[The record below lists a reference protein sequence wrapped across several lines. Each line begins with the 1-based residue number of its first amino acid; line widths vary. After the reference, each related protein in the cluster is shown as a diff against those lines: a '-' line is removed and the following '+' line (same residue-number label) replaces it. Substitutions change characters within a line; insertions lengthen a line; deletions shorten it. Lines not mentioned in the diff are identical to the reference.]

1 MLSAQILDREG
12 QIERDVNLGQSSN
25 FTPNGWRVIRI
36 AEMSFVITKAN
47 KNLPKLNSENME
59 QRRRKLVP
67 CVWLRAGTRPER
79 RKPDI
84 TKEILT

>member
-47 KNLPKLNSENME
+47 KNVPKLNFENME
-59 QRRRKLVP
+59 EKISA
-67 CVWLRAGTRPER
+67 LRLAER
-79 RKPDI
+79 RNDPRK
-84 TKEILT
+84 TGHH